1 MTKNTRF
8 KKIEEELE
16 RVSKNTVDQSASN
29 QWMRWV
35 EIGLPIILISVAILY
50 LLIGKL
56 TATTNQEDLVEDQIV
71 ESVSRTHSY
80 LDEIEGVKPADTFDW
95 TVRKYDD
102 VKIADEK
109 ESSMTLSEFT
119 HEYGQ
124 ANSYEESTMIS
135 DGSSVVTATYHSED
149 FGQYVT
155 FWFNMSN
162 GAHRLYQKSFYS
174 LVDENYPEATDENF
188 VFKWDQ
194 AAIDE
199 LVLDQSPEEIIEQ
212 FGLPTYARQN
222 GMQDYRQ
229 LGMLYQ
235 EDNDPEST
243 INSVHL
249 VFMQNDQG
257 EYRLKSKE
265 GVFRD

>member
-1 MTKNTRF
+1 MAKNTSL

-16 RVSKNTVDQSASN
+16 RVSKDTVDQSASN

-35 EIGLPIILISVAILY
+35 EFGLPLVLISAAILY
-50 LLIGKL
+50 LLIGKS
-56 TATTNQEDLVEDQIV
+56 TATRNQNNQVEDQV
-71 ESVSRTHSY
+71 MESVSRTHTY
-80 LDEIEGVKPADTFDW
+80 LDEIEGAKSAKPFDW
-95 TVRKYDD
+95 TVGKYDA
-102 VKIADEK
+102 VKIDAEV
-109 ESSMTLSEFT
+109 ENSMTLAEFT
-119 HEYGQ
+119 QEYGL
-124 ANSYEESTMIS
+124 ADSYEESTMNS

-149 FGQYVT
+149 FGQDVT

-162 GAHRLYQKSFYS
+162 GAYRIYQKSFYN

-194 AAIDE
+194 ATIDA
-199 LVLDQSPEEIIEQ
+199 LALDQSPEEIMEQ
-212 FGLPTYARQN
+212 YGLPTYARQN

-229 LGMLYQ
+229 LGMMYQ

-243 INSVHL
+243 INSIHL

>member
-71 ESVSRTHSY
+71 ESVSRTQNY

-124 ANSYEESTMIS
+124 ANSYEESTMLS

-162 GAHRLYQKSFYS
+162 GAHRLYQKSFYN

-194 AAIDE
+194 ATIDA
-199 LVLDQSPEEIIEQ
+199 LALDQSPEDIIEQ
-212 FGLPTYARQN
+212 YGLPTFVRQN
-222 GMQDYRQ
+222 GMQSYRQ
-229 LGMLYQ
+229 LDMLYQ
-235 EDNDPEST
+235 KDNDSEST
-243 INSVHL
+243 VNSIYL
-249 VFMQNDQG
+249 VFMQNEQG
-257 EYRLKSKE
+257 EYRLKSKK

>member
-1 MTKNTRF
+1 MAKNTSL

-16 RVSKNTVDQSASN
+16 RVSKDTVNQSASN

-35 EIGLPIILISVAILY
+35 EFGLPLVLISAAILY
-50 LLIGKL
+50 LLIGKS
-56 TATTNQEDLVEDQIV
+56 TATRNQNNQVEDQV
-71 ESVSRTHSY
+71 MESVSRTHTY
-80 LDEIEGVKPADTFDW
+80 LDEIEGAKSAKPFDW
-95 TVRKYDD
+95 TVGKYDA
-102 VKIADEK
+102 VKIDAEV
-109 ESSMTLSEFT
+109 ENSMTLAEFT
-119 HEYGQ
+119 QEYGL
-124 ANSYEESTMIS
+124 ADSYEESTMIS

-149 FGQYVT
+149 FGQDVT

-162 GAHRLYQKSFYS
+162 GAYQIYQKSFYN

-194 AAIDE
+194 ATIDA
-199 LVLDQSPEEIIEQ
+199 LALDQSPEEIMEQ
-212 FGLPTYARQN
+212 YGLPTYARQN
-222 GMQDYRQ
+222 GMQDYPQ
-229 LGMLYQ
+229 LGMMYQ

-243 INSVHL
+243 INSIHL